1 MTSWN
6 PIPVGTCMPEPMHNN
21 PLSAQLLVLAA
32 VLLAERKS
40 SDTDEKIT
48 DSITVKSVLGD
59 RSGALK
65 RLRIRSDAAMT
76 VQNYLNQLRMNLRF
90 AETVE
95 TADELLFAVSD
106 QLPANPEAPR
116 MLVLTGNTLHAAH
129 ADETPVSAEQSARY
143 QEILKQIAENPTARI
158 CDLLRANVK
167 ADTAETESQAK
178 LQHNGTSAEETVRS
192 AWTAVLEYDDFQ
204 DDTPFFDAGG
214 NSLLLHRLKYELTE
228 RFGAEISVADL
239 MEYTTVRQIAA
250 YFRKQQKAGEA

>member
-1 MTSWN
+1 MISWN
-6 PIPVGTCMPEPMHNN
+6 PIPVSTCMPEQMQNN

-32 VLLAERKS
+32 VLLTERKS
-40 SDTDEKIT
+40 SDTDGKYT
-48 DSITVKSVLGD
+48 DSITVRSVFGD
-59 RSGALK
+59 GSGVLK

-90 AETVE
+90 AETVD
-95 TADELLFAVSD
+95 TADDMLFTVSD

-116 MLVLTGNTLHAAH
+116 MLVLTGDTLHAAH

-143 QEILKQIAENPTARI
+143 QGILKQVSENPTARI
-158 CDLLRANVK
+158 CDLLRANDQ
-167 ADTAETESQAK
+167 ADSAETDAHAKQESA
-178 LQHNGTSAEETVRS
+178 GASAEETVRS
-192 AWTAVLEYDDFQ
+192 AWKAVLEFDDFQ

-250 YFRKQQKAGEA
+250 YFRNQQQAGEA